1 MKHERARLV
10 IADDHRM
17 IVEGLEQMLGK
28 HFEIVGV
35 AYAGDE
41 LLKLL
46 RSTPADGLL
55 LDLSLPGRSGLDIL
69 PDVRA
74 LQPDLKVLVL
84 TMHADRVLAEAS
96 LAAGALGFVPKDA
109 GMEELKLALS
119 EVLAGRRYVS
129 PRVPKSS
136 HRVGLDALHAS
147 LTRLTER
154 QQTILR
160 LLGEGLTSAEIGDKL
175 GLSENTITFHRKRIR
190 TMLGLSTEWELTRQ
204 AILVHLATNGGGAT
218 KRRSPPGGRTKLGE

>member
-1 MKHERARLV
+1 VKRERARLV

-17 IVEGLEQMLGK
+17 VVQGLEQMLGARYD
-28 HFEIVGV
+28 IVGV

-41 LLKLL
+41 LLELL
-46 RSTPADGLL
+46 ERTPADVVL

-69 PDVRA
+69 PDIRA
-74 LQPDLKVLVL
+74 VQPDLEVLVL
-84 TMHADRVLAEAS
+84 TMHTDRVLAEAS
-96 LAAGALGFVPKDA
+96 IAAGARGFVPKDA
-109 GMEELKLALS
+109 GMEELMLALS
-119 EVLAGRRYVS
+119 EVVAGRRYVS

-147 LTRLTER
+147 LAKLTER

-160 LLGEGLTSAEIGDKL
+160 LLGQGLTSAEIGDKL

-190 TMLGLSTEWELTRQ
+190 TILGLKTEWELTRQ
-204 AILVHLATNGGGAT
+204 AILVHLATSGAAAR
-218 KRRSPPGGRTKLGE
+218 KPR

>member
-1 MKHERARLV
+1 MKRDRPRLV

-17 IVEGLEQMLGK
+17 VVQGLEQMLGDRYD
-28 HFEIVGV
+28 VAGV

-41 LLKLL
+41 LLALL
-46 RSTPADGLL
+46 KRTPADALL

-69 PDVRA
+69 PDIRA
-74 LQPDLKVLVL
+74 LQPALKVLVL
-84 TMHADRVLAEAS
+84 TMHADRVLAEAAI
-96 LAAGALGFVPKDA
+96 AAGALGFVPKDA
-109 GMEELKLALS
+109 GMEELKLALT

-136 HRVGLDALHAS
+136 HRMALDALHAS
-147 LTRLTER
+147 LAKLTER

-160 LLGEGLTSAEIGDKL
+160 LLGQGLSSAEIGEKL

-190 TMLGLSTEWELTRQ
+190 AVLGLSSEWELTRQ
-204 AILVHLATNGGGAT
+204 AILVHLATGNDA
-218 KRRSPPGGRTKLGE
+218 PGSR

>member
-1 MKHERARLV
+1 VKREQARLI

-17 IVEGLEQMLGK
+17 VVQGLEQMLGQR
-28 HFEIVGV
+28 FEVVGV

-46 RSTPADGLL
+46 QRTPADGLL

-69 PDVRA
+69 PEIRT

-136 HRVGLDALHAS
+136 HRVGLDAMHAS
-147 LTRLTER
+147 LARLTER
-154 QQTILR
+154 QQAILR
-160 LLGEGLTSAEIGDKL
+160 LLGEGLSSAEIGDKL

-190 TMLGLSTEWELTRQ
+190 MILGLATEWELTRE

-218 KRRSPPGGRTKLGE
+218 KRR

>member
-1 MKHERARLV
+1 VKGARPRLV

-17 IVEGLEQMLGK
+17 VVQGLEQMLGER
-28 HFEIVGV
+28 FDIVGV

-41 LLKLL
+41 LLALL
-46 RSTPADGLL
+46 RGTTADGLL

-69 PDVRA
+69 PDIRA

-109 GMEELKLALS
+109 GLEELELALRQ
-119 EVLAGRRYVS
+119 VLAGQRYVS

-136 HRVGLDALHAS
+136 HRVALDALHAS
-147 LTRLTER
+147 LARLTER

-160 LLGEGLTSAEIGDKL
+160 LLGRGLTSVEIGNEL
-175 GLSENTITFHRKRIR
+175 GLTEATITFHRKRIR
-190 TMLGLSTEWELTRQ
+190 TILGLSSEWELTRQ
-204 AILVHLATNGGGAT
+204 AILVHLAT
-218 KRRSPPGGRTKLGE
+218 GEGDKPT

>member
-1 MKHERARLV
+1 VKREQARLI

-17 IVEGLEQMLGK
+17 VVQGLEQMLGQR
-28 HFEIVGV
+28 FEIVGV

-46 RSTPADGLL
+46 QRTPADGLL

-69 PDVRA
+69 PEIRT

-136 HRVGLDALHAS
+136 HRVGLDAMHAS
-147 LTRLTER
+147 LARLTER
-154 QQTILR
+154 QQAILR
-160 LLGEGLTSAEIGDKL
+160 LLGEGLSSAEIGDKL

-190 TMLGLSTEWELTRQ
+190 MILGLATEWELTRE

-218 KRRSPPGGRTKLGE
+218 KRR

>member
-1 MKHERARLV
+1 MKRERARLV

-17 IVEGLEQMLGK
+17 VVQGLEQMLGDRYD
-28 HFEIVGV
+28 IAGV

-41 LLKLL
+41 LLALL
-46 RSTPADGLL
+46 ERTPADVVL

-69 PDVRA
+69 PDIRA
-74 LQPDLKVLVL
+74 LQPALKVLVL
-84 TMHADRVLAEAS
+84 TMHADRVLAEAA

-109 GMEELKLALS
+109 GMEELKLALT

-136 HRVGLDALHAS
+136 HRMALDALHAS
-147 LTRLTER
+147 LAKLTER

-160 LLGEGLTSAEIGDKL
+160 LLGQGLSSAEIGEKL

-190 TMLGLSTEWELTRQ
+190 TVLGLTSEWELTRQ
-204 AILVHLATNGGGAT
+204 AILVHLATTPDAP
-218 KRRSPPGGRTKLGE
+218 KSR

>member
-1 MKHERARLV
+1 MKRERARLV

-17 IVEGLEQMLGK
+17 VVQGLEQMLGDRYD
-28 HFEIVGV
+28 IAGV

-41 LLKLL
+41 LLALL
-46 RSTPADGLL
+46 RRTPADVVL

-69 PDVRA
+69 PDIRV
-74 LQPDLKVLVL
+74 LQPALKVLVL
-84 TMHADRVLAEAS
+84 TMHADRVLAEAAI
-96 LAAGALGFVPKDA
+96 AAGALGFVPKDA
-109 GMEELKLALS
+109 GMEELKLALT

-136 HRVGLDALHAS
+136 HRMALDALHAS
-147 LTRLTER
+147 LAKLTER

-160 LLGEGLTSAEIGDKL
+160 LLGQGLSSAEIGEKL

-190 TMLGLSTEWELTRQ
+190 AVLGLSSEWELTRQ
-204 AILVHLATNGGGAT
+204 AILVHLATGNDA
-218 KRRSPPGGRTKLGE
+218 PGSR

>member
-1 MKHERARLV
+1 MKRERARLV

-17 IVEGLEQMLGK
+17 VVQGLEQMLGDRYD
-28 HFEIVGV
+28 IAGV

-41 LLKLL
+41 LLALL
-46 RSTPADGLL
+46 ERTPADVVL

-69 PDVRA
+69 PDIRA
-74 LQPDLKVLVL
+74 LQPAVKVLVL
-84 TMHADRVLAEAS
+84 TMHADRVLAEAA

-109 GMEELKLALS
+109 GMEELKLALT

-136 HRVGLDALHAS
+136 HRMALDALHAS
-147 LTRLTER
+147 LAKLTER

-160 LLGEGLTSAEIGDKL
+160 LLGQGLSSAEIGEKL

-190 TMLGLSTEWELTRQ
+190 TVLGLTSEWELTRQ
-204 AILVHLATNGGGAT
+204 AILVHLATTPDAP
-218 KRRSPPGGRTKLGE
+218 KSR

>member
-1 MKHERARLV
+1 VKRERARLV

-17 IVEGLEQMLGK
+17 VVQGLEQMLGDRYD
-28 HFEIVGV
+28 IAGV

-41 LLKLL
+41 LLALL
-46 RSTPADGLL
+46 RRTPADVVL

-69 PDVRA
+69 PDIRV
-74 LQPDLKVLVL
+74 LQPALKVLVL
-84 TMHADRVLAEAS
+84 TMHADRVLAEAA

-109 GMEELKLALS
+109 GMEELKLALT

-136 HRVGLDALHAS
+136 HRMALDALHAS
-147 LTRLTER
+147 LAKLTER

-160 LLGEGLTSAEIGDKL
+160 LLGQGLSSAEIGEKL

-190 TMLGLSTEWELTRQ
+190 TVLGLTSEWELTRQ
-204 AILVHLATNGGGAT
+204 AILVHLATTPDAP
-218 KRRSPPGGRTKLGE
+218 KSR

>member
-1 MKHERARLV
+1 MKSEQARLI

-17 IVEGLEQMLGK
+17 VVQGLEQMLGQR
-28 HFEIVGV
+28 FEVVGV

-46 RSTPADGLL
+46 QRTPADGLL

-69 PDVRA
+69 PEIRT

-136 HRVGLDALHAS
+136 HRVGLDAMHAS
-147 LTRLTER
+147 LARLTER
-154 QQTILR
+154 QQAILR
-160 LLGEGLTSAEIGDKL
+160 LLGEGLSSAEIGDKL

-190 TMLGLSTEWELTRQ
+190 MILGLATEWELTRE

-218 KRRSPPGGRTKLGE
+218 KRR

>member
-1 MKHERARLV
+1 MKRERARLV

-17 IVEGLEQMLGK
+17 VVQGLEQMLGDRYD
-28 HFEIVGV
+28 IAGV

-41 LLKLL
+41 LLALL
-46 RSTPADGLL
+46 ERTPADVVL

-69 PDVRA
+69 PDIRV
-74 LQPDLKVLVL
+74 LQPALKVLVL
-84 TMHADRVLAEAS
+84 TMHADRVLAEAA

-109 GMEELKLALS
+109 GMEELKLALT

-136 HRVGLDALHAS
+136 HRMALDALHAS
-147 LTRLTER
+147 LAKLTER

-160 LLGEGLTSAEIGDKL
+160 LLGQGLSSAEIGEKL

-190 TMLGLSTEWELTRQ
+190 TVLGLTSEWELTRQ
-204 AILVHLATNGGGAT
+204 AILVHLATTPDAP
-218 KRRSPPGGRTKLGE
+218 KSR

>member
-1 MKHERARLV
+1 VKRERARLV

-17 IVEGLEQMLGK
+17 VVQGLEQMLGDRYD
-28 HFEIVGV
+28 IAGV

-41 LLKLL
+41 LLALL
-46 RSTPADGLL
+46 ERTPADVVL

-69 PDVRA
+69 PDIRA
-74 LQPDLKVLVL
+74 LQPAVKVLVL
-84 TMHADRVLAEAS
+84 TMHADRVLAEAA

-109 GMEELKLALS
+109 GMEELKLALT

-136 HRVGLDALHAS
+136 HRMALDALHAS
-147 LTRLTER
+147 LAKLTER

-160 LLGEGLTSAEIGDKL
+160 LLGQGLSSAEIGEKL

-190 TMLGLSTEWELTRQ
+190 AVLGLTSEWELTRQ
-204 AILVHLATNGGGAT
+204 AILVHLATTPDAP
-218 KRRSPPGGRTKLGE
+218 KPR

>member
-1 MKHERARLV
+1 VKRVRAKLV

-17 IVEGLEQMLGK
+17 VVQGLEQMLAK
-28 HFEIVGV
+28 RFDIVGV

-41 LLKLL
+41 LLTLL
-46 RSTPADGLL
+46 GRTPADGLL

-69 PDVRA
+69 PEILA

-147 LTRLTER
+147 LSRLTER

-160 LLGEGLTSAEIGDKL
+160 LLGQGLTSAEIGDKL

-190 TMLGLSTEWELTRQ
+190 TILGLTTEWELTRE
-204 AILVHLATNGGGAT
+204 AILVHLATSDGGAT
-218 KRRSPPGGRTKLGE
+218 RRR

>member
-1 MKHERARLV
+1 MRRERARLV

-17 IVEGLEQMLGK
+17 VVQGLEQMLGK
-28 HFEIVGV
+28 RFDIVGV

-46 RSTPADGLL
+46 QRTPADCLL

-69 PDVRA
+69 PEIRT
-74 LQPDLKVLVL
+74 LQPDRNVLVL

-96 LAAGALGFVPKDA
+96 RAAGALGFVPKDA
-109 GMEELKLALS
+109 GMEELKVALT

-147 LTRLTER
+147 LARLTER

-160 LLGEGLTSAEIGDKL
+160 LLGQGLSSAEIGDKL

-190 TMLGLSTEWELTRQ
+190 TILGLSTEWELTRQ
-204 AILVHLATNGGGAT
+204 AILVHLATSGGGAT
-218 KRRSPPGGRTKLGE
+218 GRG

>member
-1 MKHERARLV
+1 VKRERARLV
-10 IADDHRM
+10 IADDHRL
-17 IVEGLEQMLGK
+17 VVQGLEQLLGK
-28 HFEIVGV
+28 RYDIVGV

-46 RSTPADGLL
+46 QRTPADALL

-69 PDVRA
+69 PDIRA
-74 LQPDLKVLVL
+74 LQPDLTVLVL

-109 GMEELKLALS
+109 GMEELQLALT

-147 LTRLTER
+147 LARLTER

-160 LLGEGLTSAEIGDKL
+160 LLGQGLTSAEIGDKL

-190 TMLGLSTEWELTRQ
+190 TILGLTSEWELTRQ
-204 AILVHLATNGGGAT
+204 AILVHLATGGGAT
-218 KRRSPPGGRTKLGE
+218 GRT